1 MVEESWG
8 DTSYTV
14 FDLTH
19 SHAYRIGLRAL
30 CGEEGGSQLFETTVA
45 TACVPIDAVPF
56 TFDFDDHYLGCWT
69 IESGNW
75 EVGASTTNAVA
86 HGGTRMLRNDIAFH
100 AAGNYVDGPF
110 TIRMPQIVVPEMA
123 EGLQLT
129 WYAAGQNTGLSAETP
144 CTYEVLVTASTL
156 GLNDIV
162 VLRDTLTIN
171 NDYHQAVLDLSPY
184 AGMTINVGFRHT
196 TAQVSGVRT
205 WLQIDDLKLNSTE
218 QPDPVIGRYSYR
230 YGSPD
235 AYVMV
240 GDEARFEAMLAGG
253 SDLGLEYSW
262 NSTMADAGLAT
273 LSTDDGVLT
282 IVYDATGRDTITL
295 TATNSYGTA
304 TTTLGV
310 EVVDFTLATLPFN
323 ANFNITST
331 YAQEFAKWCDI
342 SLDNTTTSAFRLITQ
357 THSGIYALGS
367 YALPDTGQTDAMLI
381 SPAIAVP
388 TTAMNM
394 SLIYY
399 VRGNTAD
406 STLPATYEL
415 LVSTSGRSSYTYFT
429 DTILRDTVMG
439 SVYQHR

>member
-1 MVEESWG
+1 
-8 DTSYTV
+8 
-14 FDLTH
+14 
-19 SHAYRIGLRAL
+19 
-30 CGEEGGSQLFETTVA
+30 
-45 TACVPIDAVPF
+45 
-56 TFDFDDHYLGCWT
+56 
-69 IESGNW
+69 
-75 EVGASTTNAVA
+75 
-86 HGGTRMLRNDIAFH
+86 
-100 AAGNYVDGPF
+100 
-110 TIRMPQIVVPEMA
+110 
-123 EGLQLT
+123 
-129 WYAAGQNTGLSAETP
+129 
-144 CTYEVLVTASTL
+144 
-156 GLNDIV
+156 
-162 VLRDTLTIN
+162 
-171 NDYHQAVLDLSPY
+171 
-184 AGMTINVGFRHT
+184 
-196 TAQVSGVRT
+196 
-205 WLQIDDLKLNSTE
+205 
-218 QPDPVIGRYSYR
+218 
-230 YGSPD
+230 
-235 AYVMV
+235 MV